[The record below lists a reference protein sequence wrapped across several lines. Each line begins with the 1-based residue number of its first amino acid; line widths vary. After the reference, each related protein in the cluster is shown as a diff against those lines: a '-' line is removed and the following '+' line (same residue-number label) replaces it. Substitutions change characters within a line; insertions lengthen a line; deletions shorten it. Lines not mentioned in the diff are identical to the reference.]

1 MPRHCYHILCWLLLM
16 HLSAGIHA
24 QGKQYALIIGIDR
37 YEPASN
43 YPGVHRQWSNLEG
56 CVNDATCIRDY
67 CRSNWQFPASH
78 IITLLNEDATRD
90 SILHSLEELLEKA
103 GKGDVVFIYYAGH
116 GSQVKNSL
124 SSEPDKKD
132 ETLVPAD
139 FWKEG
144 VQDIRDKE
152 LSVYLNRFLDKGVL
166 LTVIF
171 DSCHSGSAARGKND
185 LLFGEENT
193 RYMEEASLDVMDA
206 IAPRRPEERG
216 ALILSA
222 AQDFEFAKEQK
233 DENNHFHGAFT
244 LALLKALRQLP
255 AAAPAADIFNSL
267 SAIMKYYGKTQ
278 EPVLAGTADRK
289 RSPLLGSATP
299 ASGKL
304 LVASGKNE
312 SNGIE
317 LMGGL
322 AFGLGEGTRLARGT
336 DTLEIIALK
345 GVNRSVARVING
357 HADLIQPGTLF
368 EPVNWVNGTQPALKV
383 YIPSSVDPKRFQEFV
398 STARQVKKNTGIRW
412 VNEMS
417 AETPGSIIYF
427 ENDHWY
433 SRDKNNT
440 IQKLG
445 TLASLSG
452 FSGTQPYLLLLPP
465 THELVQQ
472 LHKNFSVYNNVQA
485 TTDARSAQYL
495 LSGCINRNGKAVFAL
510 MRNRVPHPSAGGD
523 LPARTDYWEADN
535 PEEAARHLCES
546 AFRIAR
552 IQDWLMLTP
561 PAGENRFPFVLDFT
575 YFRTGRN
582 VGQEKVKSGDTLS
595 IRLKEDSTNGGWNP
609 QIKKRYVYVF
619 SIDSRGSMNLLFP
632 APESGNTENRF
643 PVTTASDKRPYYF
656 HLADVEI
663 TPPAGADHYFMLS
676 SEQAIQDLSVFNQE
690 AVLTRGPI
698 HNASGQY
705 NPLESLLTTGSKS
718 RGKLVT
724 PANWSLFKRTVI
736 SHQ

>member
-255 AAAPAADIFNSL
+255 PAAPAVNIFNSL

>member
-1 MPRHCYHILCWLLLM
+1 MQRCCYLIALWLLVM
-16 HLSAGIHA
+16 HLPFRVHA

-37 YEPASN
+37 YEPATSFS
-43 YPGVHRQWSNLEG
+43 GIRREWSNLEG
-56 CVNDATCIRDY
+56 CVNDAVCIRDF
-67 CRSNWQFPASH
+67 CLFNWKFPESQ
-78 IITLLNEDATRD
+78 IITLLNEQASRD
-90 SILHSLEELLEKA
+90 SILHSLEQLLTTA
-103 GKGDVVFIYYAGH
+103 VKGDVIFIYYAGH

-139 FWKEG
+139 FWKKG

-152 LSVYLNRFLDKGVL
+152 LAVYFNRLLDKGVL

-206 IAPRRPEERG
+206 ITPRRPEERG

-222 AQDFEFAKEQK
+222 AQDFEFAKEQM

-255 AAAPAADIFNSL
+255 PAAPAADIFNSL

-289 RSPLLGSATP
+289 RSPLFGSATP
-299 ASGKL
+299 VSGKL
-304 LVASGKNE
+304 LVPSGKNE
-312 SNGIE
+312 NQGIE
-317 LMGGL
+317 LMGGR
-322 AFGLGEGTRLARGT
+322 AFGLGEGSRLAHGN
-336 DTLEIIALK
+336 DTLEIMALK
-345 GVNRSVARVING
+345 GVNRSVARVISG
-357 HADLIQPGTLF
+357 LADRIQPGTLF

-383 YIPSSVDPKRFQEFV
+383 YIPNSVDPKHFQEFM
-398 STARQVKKNTGIRW
+398 STARQLKKNTGIRW
-412 VNEMS
+412 VNELTT
-417 AETPGSIIYF
+417 EIPGSIIYY

-433 SRDKNNT
+433 CRDKTNT
-440 IQKLG
+440 VQKIG
-445 TLASLSG
+445 MLASISG
-452 FSGTQPYLLLLPP
+452 SSCTQPYLLLLPP
-465 THELVQQ
+465 THELAQH
-472 LHKNFSVYNNVQA
+472 LHKKFSAYNNVQV
-485 TTDARSAQYL
+485 TTDVRSAQYL
-495 LSGCINRNGKAVFAL
+495 LSGCMNRNGKAVFAF
-510 MRNRVPHPSAGGD
+510 MRNRAPHPSAGGD

-535 PEEAARHLCES
+535 PEEAASHLCES

-575 YFRTGRN
+575 YFRTGKN
-582 VGQEKVKSGDTLS
+582 VGQEKVKSGDTLT
-595 IRLKEDSTNGGWNP
+595 IRLKEDSANGGWNP
-609 QIKKRYVYVF
+609 PIKKRYVYLF

-643 PVTTASDKRPYYF
+643 PVTTGSDKRPYNF
-656 HLADVEI
+656 HLADIEI

-705 NPLESLLTTGSKS
+705 NLLESLLTTGSKS

-724 PANWSLFKRTVI
+724 PANWSLIRRTVI